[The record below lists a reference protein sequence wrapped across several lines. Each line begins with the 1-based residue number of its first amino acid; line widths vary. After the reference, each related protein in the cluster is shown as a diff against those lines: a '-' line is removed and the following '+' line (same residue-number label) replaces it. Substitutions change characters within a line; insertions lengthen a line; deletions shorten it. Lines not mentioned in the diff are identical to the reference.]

1 MQNVTSQ
8 DPGLSASVGALQQ
21 AFSTSL
27 CSRMSEALDIQD
39 TIYTQVLHARLC
51 CMHVLCTFTGIAAC
65 FSGRHIKHKV
75 QHFLKAQSEPTH
87 QTESV
92 EWSRTCQ
99 QHCACTDA
107 DHRRPDQC

>member
-39 TIYTQVLHARLC
+39 I
-51 CMHVLCTFTGIAAC
+51 MCTVYMQA
-65 FSGRHIKHKV
+65 
-75 QHFLKAQSEPTH
+75 L
-87 QTESV
+87 
-92 EWSRTCQ
+92 
-99 QHCACTDA
+99 
-107 DHRRPDQC
+107 